1 MGRERVG
8 KEGGALAGLLA
19 RHTRTRT
26 RTGSRTVTG
35 THGRKRRRCHNQGVK
50 LPGSLNEQGTR
61 LAMGFREKLAC
72 WQNKEG
78 KMSMRIQREAH
89 SLERCVVVDLGGKTF
104 VMMMELLTDRADVRQ
119 RRGAQRN
126 VRRPSLFLM
135 ASERVFG
142 QGAQIGGLTIR
153 RDAGLSFPRFDGG

>member
-1 MGRERVG
+1 M
-8 KEGGALAGLLA
+8 
-19 RHTRTRT
+19 
-26 RTGSRTVTG
+26 
-35 THGRKRRRCHNQGVK
+35 K
-50 LPGSLNEQGTR
+50 LPGSLNVQGTR
-61 LAMGFREKLAC
+61 LAMGFREKFAC

-89 SLERCVVVDLGGKTF
+89 SLERCVVVDLRGKTY

-135 ASERVFG
+135 ASERVFW
-142 QGAQIGGLTIR
+142 QGAPIGGLTIT